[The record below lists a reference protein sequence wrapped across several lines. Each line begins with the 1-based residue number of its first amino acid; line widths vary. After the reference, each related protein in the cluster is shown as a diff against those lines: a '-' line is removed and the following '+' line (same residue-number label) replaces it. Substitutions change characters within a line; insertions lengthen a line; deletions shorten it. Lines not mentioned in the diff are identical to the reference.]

1 MVYKRVILHVNAEI
15 SLQYG
20 LFGCIETQEGW
31 KQKPDNN
38 IFEIWKKTLC
48 LSFKRKE
55 GLQFSFVIE
64 IFSNKRERGR
74 GERVREGFLKSQ

>member
-1 MVYKRVILHVNAEI
+1 MVYKRVILHVNADI

-38 IFEIWKKTLC
+38 IFEIWKKN
-48 LSFKRKE
+48 
-55 GLQFSFVIE
+55 FVSL
-64 IFSNKRERGR
+64 FQKERGAP
-74 GERVREGFLKSQ
+74 V